1 MRINKEKLEALAR
14 LPDDKLWEEIVS
26 AASAYG
32 VSLPRTAPP
41 KETLENLRAT
51 VLGGKLNV
59 GDAVKILN
67 KYRKEGKK

>member
-1 MRINKEKLEALAR
+1 MKINKEKLEALAR

-26 AASAYG
+26 AAAGYG
-32 VSLPRTAPP
+32 VKLPTKVPP
-41 KETLENLRAT
+41 KETLENLRST